1 MCPCTRCASAQPLFW
16 LQASRI
22 IRKALV
28 VFPLRNATSAFSHS
42 PLTPAEP
49 ANSPA
54 PLSPHKLKSPP
65 PPPPLAGSKGV
76 FVLLPLQL
84 SSPLAPALLPFELN
98 KPAANN
104 HRGWTQPFCFK
115 FSTCQTSQSTK
126 EKKEKL
132 QNIDSCRRRSL
143 ACAQNQ
149 RKTRKILQTLTS
161 QMGTLPLII
170 HDLPGKR
177 FVIKT
182 KTSKTCKTN
191 SS

>member
-1 MCPCTRCASAQPLFW
+1 LFW

-65 PPPPLAGSKGV
+65 PPPLAGSKGV

-84 SSPLAPALLPFELN
+84 TSPLAPALLPFELN

-104 HRGWTQPFCFK
+104 RRGWTQPFCFK

-126 EKKEKL
+126 EKKRKTTEHRFVQKKILSLCTKSKEDQKNPPNPNFTNGYIASYYTQSAWQAIRHKNQNL
-132 QNIDSCRRRSL
+132 QNL
-143 ACAQNQ
+143 QN
-149 RKTRKILQTLTS
+149 KL
-161 QMGTLPLII
+161 LIS
-170 HDLPGKR
+170 
-177 FVIKT
+177 F
-182 KTSKTCKTN
+182 TCFSTI
-191 SS
+191 